1 MSDVMPFLMVPM
13 IIFMVVVAPVWL
25 VLHYKSQ
32 NKMNRGLT
40 DDESESLTRLTQQA
54 QRMSER
60 VTTLE
65 KILDAEVPDWR
76 EK

>member
-32 NKMNRGLT
+32 SKMNRGLT
-40 DDESESLTRLTQQA
+40 EDESETLVKLTQQA
-54 QRMSER
+54 QRMSDR

>member
-32 NKMNRGLT
+32 SKMNRGLT
-40 DDESESLTRLTQQA
+40 EDESETLVKLTQQA
-54 QRMSER
+54 QRMSDR

-76 EK
+76 EQ